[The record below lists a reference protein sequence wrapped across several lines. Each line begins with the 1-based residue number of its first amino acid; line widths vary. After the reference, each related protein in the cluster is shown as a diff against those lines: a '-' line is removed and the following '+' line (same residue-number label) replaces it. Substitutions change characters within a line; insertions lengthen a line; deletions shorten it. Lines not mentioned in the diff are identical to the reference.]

1 MHYRSSWV
9 CQLQLSLQGVVS
21 QHKTAIRKQ
30 VLYLCVR
37 QQLLNAVC
45 LFVFVTDAHRCAV
58 AVYVHQ
64 HSSYLVSAM
73 QLAWLTCCACALPPC
88 AVCLLLLLQEKKE
101 GEEEGKIEE
110 VDEEAEKKEKKK
122 KTVSSRTGRL
132 WFHEAQAAA

>member
-73 QLAWLTCCACALPPC
+73 QLAWLTCCDCPAALC
-88 AVCLLLLLQEKKE
+88 C
-101 GEEEGKIEE
+101 
-110 VDEEAEKKEKKK
+110 
-122 KTVSSRTGRL
+122 VS
-132 WFHEAQAAA
+132 AAAAAGEKGG